1 LKKIIKRVALGI
13 VGILVVGGAGIGIFA
28 CVQASK
34 FDASMEKVYDIK
46 PGDLKASTD
55 PAVIARG
62 KHLAESVA
70 ACATKDCH
78 GTDFGGGKT
87 IEIGPLGTLTGPN
100 ISQGGLG
107 AAYSDGEL
115 ARIIRHGVKKD
126 GRSVRFMPAQEIN
139 WMPDSDVIAVISY
152 LRSAAPVDRPN
163 GPMRIGTLGK
173 VLDVK
178 GDIILDVARRIDH
191 DKSDLAPPPSPTPEY
206 GKYLARMC
214 NGCHGEH
221 FSGGRIPGA
230 PSSFPIPLNLTPH
243 ETGLKEWTQADFD
256 KLLSSGIRKNGQK
269 LNTFMPIEAIG
280 KMDETERTAL
290 FSYLKTLPPTPFG
303 QR

>member
-1 LKKIIKRVALGI
+1 MKKIIKRVALGI

-243 ETGLKEWTQADFD
+243 ETE
-256 KLLSSGIRKNGQK
+256 SGR
-269 LNTFMPIEAIG
+269 ASCR
-280 KMDETERTAL
+280 ERV
-290 FSYLKTLPPTPFG
+290 
-303 QR
+303 